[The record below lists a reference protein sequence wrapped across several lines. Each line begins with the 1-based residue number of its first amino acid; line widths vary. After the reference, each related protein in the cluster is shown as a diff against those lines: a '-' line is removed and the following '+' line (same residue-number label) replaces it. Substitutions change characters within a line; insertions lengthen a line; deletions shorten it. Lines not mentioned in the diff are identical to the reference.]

1 MLKRTIQGARQ
12 NVTFFRCI
20 MASTNDPSQLKESD
34 IGKLYTVSGDVATKL
49 HFDKVLPSKYIR
61 QLDTFSECSWL
72 IREPFFEILNK
83 LSTVNKESLPLRFV
97 LFGRFG
103 TGKSITLYQLVH
115 YAYTQKW
122 VILNIKSVMDI
133 TRQLTETQSSTKIE
147 GKLDTQKH
155 AIKALELFKTQNQ
168 DIWDKLS
175 ELKTTKEY
183 LWTKIDKTNAGKPIT
198 DIVEIGLLG
207 AVSSTECFGAFIEEL
222 KHYSTSGEIKLLVAI
237 DDANSLYGKTNYK
250 KIDGSYASTDDLSM
264 VYYIK
269 KLLDKDWRNGAI
281 VMIADEKEV
290 KDARDTLTIPLVTPL
305 ELFGEKGYED
315 IVPFTGIQT
324 RNYSEKEINV
334 IYDYYKSK
342 NWLVTP
348 EAGTKDGKNQ
358 LIYLS
363 AFNPHHF
370 ERLCAFV

>member
-20 MASTNDPSQLKESD
+20 MASTNEPSLIKESD
-34 IGKLYTVSGDVATKL
+34 IGKLYTVSSDVAAKL
-49 HFDKVLPSKYIR
+49 NFDKVLPSKYIR
-61 QLDTFSECSWL
+61 QLNTFSECSWL

-83 LSTVNKESLPLRFV
+83 LSTVNKESSPLRFV

-122 VILNIKSVMDI
+122 TILNIKSVMDI
-133 TRQLTETQSSTKIE
+133 TRGSTETQPSTKIK

-155 AIKALELFKTQNQ
+155 AIKALELFKSQNQ
-168 DIWDKLS
+168 HVWDKLS

-183 LWTKIDKTNAGKPIT
+183 VWTKIDKTNAGKPIT
-198 DIVEIGLLG
+198 DIVEIGLSG
-207 AVSSTECFGAFIEEL
+207 AVSSTDCFGAFIEEL
-222 KHYSTSGEIKLLVAI
+222 KHYSTSGEIKLFVAI

-250 KIDGSYASTDDLSM
+250 KVNGVYATPDDLSM

-269 KLLDKDWRNGAI
+269 RLLDKDWKNGAV

-290 KDARDTLTIPLVTPL
+290 KDARDTLTIPLATPL
-305 ELFGEKGYED
+305 ELFGEDGYED

-324 RNYSEKEINV
+324 RNYNDKEINV
-334 IYDYYKSK
+334 MYEYYKSK
-342 NWLVTP
+342 NWLMTPGAVT
-348 EAGTKDGKNQ
+348 ENGKNQ

-363 AFNPHHF
+363 AFNPHYF